1 MHFPPAL
8 SATWALQILRSQTQ
22 NLHLPSTTL
31 FVPTFSFP
39 PILHTLSPVTGLL
52 SKRLFPLL
60 QLTRM
65 ALVFTAISNSLC
77 TLLLYTRQRIG
88 PHDIAILKLNW
99 KEALALALIS
109 TGLYG
114 YGMSLNDII
123 DRRRDATL
131 ASNRPLPSGRISVT
145 AAHFICAML
154 LLLSIA
160 AALFYAHLTHRGWE
174 PLTMLIGTALLITF
188 YDTAGKYLV
197 ALGLITLGL
206 IRFFHAII
214 PAPEVPLLWH
224 PLVLF
229 NHTAILSFIAYRWEL
244 KRPPLTRAHM
254 WAVLGGLALIDAVLI
269 FLEIGDTLWTSSSRH
284 HSISRALHI
293 RPALLAP
300 LLAGFVFIAIA
311 SRMRKRHETRI
322 AGQMIMLYG
331 LLWLIIYDVAFAAGF
346 VDPISAAVLLMLLPV
361 AYAAVQF
368 MRWWSRIISLSQR
381 PDFRRAEN

>member
-1 MHFPPAL
+1 VTDAK
-8 SATWALQILRSQTQ
+8 LRFTFYVVT
-22 NLHLPSTTL
+22 PTL
-31 FVPTFSFP
+31 LT
-39 PILHTLSPVTGLL
+39 VTGLL

-77 TLLLYTRQRIG
+77 TLLLYTHQRIG

-99 KEALALALIS
+99 KEALALALVS

-154 LLLSIA
+154 LLMSIA
-160 AALFYAHLTHRGWE
+160 AAIVYANLTHRGWE

-197 ALGLITLGL
+197 GLGLITLGL

-229 NHTAILSFIAYRWEL
+229 NHTAILSFVAYRWEM
-244 KRPPLTRAHM
+244 KRPLLTRMHM
-254 WAVLGGLALIDAVLI
+254 WAVLGGLALIDAILI
-269 FLEIGDTLWTSSSRH
+269 FLEIGDIFWTPGH
-284 HSISRALHI
+284 HPHAIMRALHI

-300 LLAGFVFIAIA
+300 LLAALVFIAIA
-311 SRMRKRHETRI
+311 WRMRKRHETRI

-331 LLWLIIYDVAFAAGF
+331 LLWLIVYDVAFAAGF
-346 VDPISAAVLLMLLPV
+346 VDPVSAGVLLMLLPV
-361 AYAAVQF
+361 AYAAVQV
-368 MRWWSRIISLSQR
+368 MRWWGRIVSLSQR
-381 PDFRRAEN
+381 PEFRRAEN